1 MCDGARGD
9 GAGEEG
15 QGDGMGGEK
24 RFFGVLGE
32 REAKIEPECK
42 VGSIQLHCYGD
53 DGFSGCPKSSRVHV
67 RLPIHYI
74 IHGTQQSDKDR
85 DACQAV

>member
-42 VGSIQLHCYGD
+42 VGSIQLH
-53 DGFSGCPKSSRVHV
+53 
-67 RLPIHYI
+67 
-74 IHGTQQSDKDR
+74 
-85 DACQAV
+85 